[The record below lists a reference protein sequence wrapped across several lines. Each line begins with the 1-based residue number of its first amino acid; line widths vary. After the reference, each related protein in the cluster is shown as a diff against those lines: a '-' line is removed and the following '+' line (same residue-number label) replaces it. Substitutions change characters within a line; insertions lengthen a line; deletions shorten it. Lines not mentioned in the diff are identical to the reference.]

1 MRKLDEHKVNII
13 QDAITAG
20 LLGNL
25 PAYVVEKDYHVTDA
39 LAALAA
45 IPLSQEVTLIDKRQR
60 DKRQEKMEI
69 ETTLVFAGGTCLS
82 KGYRL
87 IERMSE
93 DIDIKV
99 VLAPIPE
106 GYRLVLGAS
115 SDKARLRALHAKVEQ
130 ALIDAGFSLYL
141 PERRD
146 VVADGL
152 AGSCRADE
160 NPKVMD
166 ERRYFLIELVYE
178 SHFTGHAGGALRTNV
193 KVELIHRH
201 PRLVTEEL
209 ALTYLL
215 EQRINLQNTDPFKM
229 TCISIAETLAEKV
242 LSLLRR
248 CAWFWGDKQR
258 GEFDGTLV
266 RHIYDVWRIAEE
278 RPGAIEN
285 AAKVFSDA
293 VLADVEEFGNQ
304 YDRFAKEPFEVL
316 AEALNR
322 ARNDGGLLNDFNQR
336 LTPLLLADHKPS
348 YQVAFAAFESVVRDF
363 YMHMGKEKL
372 LTS

>member
-1 MRKLDEHKVNII
+1 MRKLDAHKVTII

-60 DKRQEKMEI
+60 DKRPEKMEVA
-69 ETTLVFAGGTCLS
+69 TTLVFAGGTCLS
-82 KGYRL
+82 KGHCL

-99 VLAPIPE
+99 VLASIPE
-106 GYRLVLGAS
+106 GYRLVS
-115 SDKARLRALHAKVEQ
+115 SPSDKARLKALHAKVEQ
-130 ALIDAGFSLYL
+130 ALIDAGFSLSR
-141 PERRD
+141 PEY
-146 VVADGL
+146 
-152 AGSCRADE
+152 DE
-160 NPKVMD
+160 NPKVRD

-178 SHFTGHAGGALRTNV
+178 SHFTGYAGGALRTNV

-209 ALTYLL
+209 PLTYLL
-215 EQRINLQNTDPFKM
+215 EQRAKIPITAPFKM
-229 TCISIAETLAEKV
+229 VCISIAETLAEKV

-258 GEFDGTLV
+258 GDFDGALV

-278 RPGAIEN
+278 RPEAIAN
-285 AAKVFSDA
+285 AAMVFSEA
-293 VLADVEEFGNQ
+293 VQADVEEFGNQ
-304 YDRFAKEPFEVL
+304 YDRFAIEPFEVL
-316 AEALNR
+316 AEALHR
-322 ARNDGGLLNDFNQR
+322 ARNDEGLMNDFNQR
-336 LTPLLLADHKPS
+336 LTPLLLADYKPS
-348 YQVAFAAFESVVRDF
+348 YHVAFSTFESVVRYF
-363 YMHMGKEKL
+363 YVHMGKEKL
-372 LTS
+372 LTF